1 MRLISQRFSRQ
12 CFIFSLHI
20 SHSNAGLGNPAY
32 KDGTIP
38 VVGRVPSRGD
48 KDGTIPVVGRVPSRG
63 GVSAFQAEC
72 EICRLA
78 LVTGHWRKR

>member
-1 MRLISQRFSRQ
+1 M
-12 CFIFSLHI
+12 FSLHI
-20 SHSNAGLGNPAY
+20 SHPDAGLGNPAY
-32 KDGTIP
+32 KEGTIP
-38 VVGRVPSRGD
+38 VVGH
-48 KDGTIPVVGRVPSRG
+48 VPSRG